1 MVGLLR
7 AQTWH
12 GVVWLGGTTATEGGG
27 GAPARRCAGLELTE
41 LEQRALEDAVGCW
54 GGGGAVA
61 VVLEWPGVSCSR
73 LWRRRSCGSSAA
85 ALAGAADGEEGA
97 GNETEGAGR
106 CGRVLAGL
114 RPCPGAAWPARSG
127 RWRRAAAAGDTR
139 RTKPETG
146 RPCSFAIQFASE
158 PVQCLTTSFV
168 ADFSANPSLQR
179 ANSLHRNDRP
189 MYQLQLLFKD
199 RVPILNVN

>member
-1 MVGLLR
+1 MEMKRR
-7 AQTWH
+7 ATRADAG
-12 GVVWLGGTTATEGGG
+12 GVKA
-27 GAPARRCAGLELTE
+27 APRRGVACAV
-41 LEQRALEDAVGCW
+41 RALAMRG
-54 GGGGAVA
+54 
-61 VVLEWPGVSCSR
+61 
-73 LWRRRSCGSSAA
+73 RRR
-85 ALAGAADGEEGA
+85 
-97 GNETEGAGR
+97 
-106 CGRVLAGL
+106 
-114 RPCPGAAWPARSG
+114 
-127 RWRRAAAAGDTR
+127 DTR

-146 RPCSFAIQFASE
+146 RPCSFAIEFARE

>member
-61 VVLEWPGVSCSR
+61 VVLEWPGASYAR

-85 ALAGAADGEEGA
+85 ALAGAADGEGGA

-106 CGRVLAGL
+106 CGRVLATL
-114 RPCPGAAWPARSG
+114 
-127 RWRRAAAAGDTR
+127 RRAWACLGRAGQSVGDA
-139 RTKPETG
+139 
-146 RPCSFAIQFASE
+146 RPRFA
-158 PVQCLTTSFV
+158 PRGDHGLNR
-168 ADFSANPSLQR
+168 SATERSDSVSR
-179 ANSLHRNDRP
+179 
-189 MYQLQLLFKD
+189 
-199 RVPILNVN
+199 

>member
-61 VVLEWPGVSCSR
+61 VVLEWPGASCAR
-73 LWRRRSCGSSAA
+73 LWRRRSGGRSAVAA
-85 ALAGAADGEEGA
+85 ARKNGRGEA
-97 GNETEGAGR
+97 KWSAGR
-106 CGRVLAGL
+106 LGRTLATLRRARAQRGL
-114 RPCPGAAWPARSG
+114 RGQGNGDARPSPGTRGARTLPVS
-127 RWRRAAAAGDTR
+127 ATDV
-139 RTKPETG
+139 
-146 RPCSFAIQFASE
+146 AIQF
-158 PVQCLTTSFV
+158 VQ
-168 ADFSANPSLQR
+168 
-179 ANSLHRNDRP
+179 
-189 MYQLQLLFKD
+189 
-199 RVPILNVN
+199 